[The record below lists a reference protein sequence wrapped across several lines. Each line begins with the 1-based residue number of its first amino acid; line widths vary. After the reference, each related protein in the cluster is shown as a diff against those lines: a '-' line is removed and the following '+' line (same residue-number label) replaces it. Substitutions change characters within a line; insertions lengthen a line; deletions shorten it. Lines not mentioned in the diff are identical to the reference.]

1 MHKSFLISEQEK
13 NRILKKHTQASKS
26 LYLGILKEQ
35 ETQLSKDE
43 AKEFLETM
51 KEEIIKIFKSI
62 DTKNKD
68 MVKRDYENKIKEIE
82 DYTKNLT
89 QTVVDNGKV
98 DKLSEL
104 IEKIN
109 NLYRDT
115 IKEGTEEEKE
125 LLIKDYTLSWA
136 SFVSTL
142 IGTISNI
149 NLKDKINSARI
160 AY

>member
-82 DYTKNLT
+82 DYTKNIT